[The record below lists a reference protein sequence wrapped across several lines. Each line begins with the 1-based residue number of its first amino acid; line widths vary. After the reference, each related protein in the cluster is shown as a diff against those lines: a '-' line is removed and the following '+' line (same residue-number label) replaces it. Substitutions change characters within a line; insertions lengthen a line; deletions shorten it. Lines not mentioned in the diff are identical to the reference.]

1 MRYNKSQDKSRLLV
15 FHWRLQ
21 VPNARKK
28 SCIVVCE
35 IFTRFSVIRIDVC
48 GALTRIHTHY
58 FMVEH

>member
-1 MRYNKSQDKSRLLV
+1 MRWLV
-15 FHWRLQ
+15 FHRRLQ

-28 SCIVVCE
+28 SCIVLCE

-48 GALTRIHTHY
+48 GTLTRIHTHY